1 MTRSRAEPAAT
12 RQNREAQP
20 LIWFR
25 AIDAGLSAFRW
36 VIGCGTVI
44 IVTYWLRDVLLA
56 YAGQTTNANVALS
69 LITDLKIDRILPY
82 VVAGGGIA
90 YGRQQRR
97 LRQSNIKRLTERPQ
111 ELERAIDPGR
121 TSSGLAPDGTT
132 NPGDL

>member
-1 MTRSRAEPAAT
+1 
-12 RQNREAQP
+12 
-20 LIWFR
+20 
-25 AIDAGLSAFRW
+25 